1 MMLPAST
8 RSSPNFLT
16 PRRRPAESR
25 PLREEPP
32 AFLCAMTSSPGPVV
46 PRVASGAGADLG
58 DLQHR
63 HQLAVAVLAPVV
75 VAPPL
80 LKDDDL
86 LALLLLEDGGA
97 HRGAGDERR
106 PGARVGA
113 LADRE
118 PLGQLERRAGLAL
131 ELLDADH
138 V

>member
-75 VAPPL
+75 VAAPL
-80 LKDDDL
+80 LEDDDL
-86 LALLLLEDGGA
+86 LALLLLDDGGA
-97 HRGAGDERR
+97 DGGA
-106 PGARVGA
+106 
-113 LADRE
+113 AD
-118 PLGQLERRAGLAL
+118 ERRAGAGVRAFADRENLGEFDRGAGLAV
-131 ELLDADH
+131 ELL
-138 V
+138 